1 MAGELATF
9 IIAGA
14 HYGVDLLRVQEVLR
28 GQARTPIPLAEP
40 GVAGF
45 INLRG
50 QVVLSIDLRTRL
62 GIEASGADLEPMM
75 FVVRVDG
82 EPISLLVDDV
92 GEVID
97 VGGRRLEAPP
107 DTLPTALREVILGV
121 YQLEDFLLL
130 VLDIDRAIG
139 AGGSLPSGTRHSTRR
154 TP

>member
-14 HYGVDLLRVQEVLR
+14 HYGVDLFRVQEVLR

-62 GIEASGADLEPMM
+62 GIEASPADPEPMM

-92 GEVID
+92 GDVID

-107 DTLPTALREVILGV
+107 DTLPSALREVILGV
-121 YQLEDFLLL
+121 YQLEDSLLL
-130 VLDIDRAIG
+130 VLDIDRVAS
-139 AGGSLPSGTRHSTRR
+139 AQDSSPSDTQHSTRR